1 MCKSSREDVNNTPG
15 KTELSTKMCR
25 ELDSTHRVG
34 VFWIGEGRRAG
45 EGEGLREVQDDGG
58 KVLGAESTR
67 KRRLWSLGQ
76 GALSD
81 VAPLQAVSPHSQ
93 IRSHLCAN
101 SAQGSRASP
110 R

>member
-1 MCKSSREDVNNTPG
+1 MCKSSREDVNNSPG

-45 EGEGLREVQDDGG
+45 EGEGPRVDELEGEMPQSHKEPSMSEGTESLRDRETSS
-58 KVLGAESTR
+58 EF
-67 KRRLWSLGQ
+67 
-76 GALSD
+76 
-81 VAPLQAVSPHSQ
+81 QARSP
-93 IRSHLCAN
+93 
-101 SAQGSRASP
+101 P

>member
-1 MCKSSREDVNNTPG
+1 M
-15 KTELSTKMCR
+15 
-25 ELDSTHRVG
+25 
-34 VFWIGEGRRAG
+34 
-45 EGEGLREVQDDGG
+45 QDDGG

-81 VAPLQAVSPHSQ
+81 VDPLQAVSPHSQ

-110 R
+110 VLPEDILPGAAQRLDLDHRGLGSQAVMYD

>member
-1 MCKSSREDVNNTPG
+1 M
-15 KTELSTKMCR
+15 
-25 ELDSTHRVG
+25 
-34 VFWIGEGRRAG
+34 
-45 EGEGLREVQDDGG
+45 QDDGG

-110 R
+110 VLPEDILPGAAQRLDLDHRGLGSQAVMYD